1 MKKNNKKKDNLKDK
15 EKTPNLEVE
24 EKEGGTDPN
33 SEEKDKETESK
44 EPLNEQDEQHE
55 QKETNEENE
64 IKELEKKC
72 DDYAKKMQKVAADF
86 ENYKK
91 RVIKEKQ
98 TTYADA
104 LIEAV
109 EAFLPLMDNFERALK
124 VSSDCEKDP
133 FREGIEMLFKQFEE
147 AFFKLGVK
155 EIKSIGETFD
165 PLLHNAVMHIEDES
179 FSEGEIIE
187 ELQKGYL
194 LGDKIIR
201 HSMVKVAN

>member
-1 MKKNNKKKDNLKDK
+1 MKKNNKKKDNLKGK
-15 EKTPNLEVE
+15 ENNINLDVE
-24 EKEGGTDPN
+24 EKEGDKDPRI
-33 SEEKDKETESK
+33 DETESQQ
-44 EPLNEQDEQHE
+44 PLNDQDEQHE
-55 QKETNEENE
+55 EKETNEENE
-64 IKELEKKC
+64 VKNLEKKC

-91 RVIKEKQ
+91 RVLKEKQ

-155 EIKSIGETFD
+155 EIKSLGETFD
-165 PLLHNAVMHIEDES
+165 PQLHNAVMHIEDES
-179 FSEGEIIE
+179 FSDGEIIE

-194 LGDKIIR
+194 LGDKVIR